1 MPVVSGSSS
10 FVSTPQS
17 WHDEDDLF
25 YDARSTQGSPPASS
39 RSVRQPS
46 NLAFALYDQRL
57 HGDDT
62 DYQLPPAMPVS
73 RSLLRALSQGGEQ
86 VSHLCI
92 TLACCGPTRV
102 RQLTCIVAVASRI
115 HCTVAAAS

>member
-1 MPVVSGSSS
+1 MPVVSGLSSL
-10 FVSTPQS
+10 VSTPQS

-46 NLAFALYDQRL
+46 NLAFGHYDHRL
-57 HGDDT
+57 HGDET

-92 TLACCGPTRV
+92 AL
-102 RQLTCIVAVASRI
+102 L
-115 HCTVAAAS
+115 AAALRGYLN